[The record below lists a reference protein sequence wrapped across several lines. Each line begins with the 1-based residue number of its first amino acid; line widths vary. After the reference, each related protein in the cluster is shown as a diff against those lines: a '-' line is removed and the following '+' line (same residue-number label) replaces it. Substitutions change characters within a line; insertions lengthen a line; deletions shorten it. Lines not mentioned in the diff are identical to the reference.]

1 MPASDPRVDLDLND
15 PDFQAQLF
23 ALDRDLQRAVL
34 ETLRK
39 IRSLTWSEVYRD
51 QGLKWEKI
59 ASIVPP
65 KGAPAVYSLRIT
77 RSCRA
82 TAYRQGNVMRL
93 LAVYPDHDAT
103 YGRK

>member
-1 MPASDPRVDLDLND
+1 MRADEPKVELDLND
-15 PDFQAQLF
+15 PDFQARLF
-23 ALDRDLQRAVL
+23 ALDSELQRAAL

-51 QGLKWEKI
+51 NGLKWEKI
-59 ASIVPP
+59 SSIPPP
-65 KGAPAVYSLRIT
+65 KGVLAVYSLRIT

-82 TAYRQGNVMRL
+82 TAYRQGNAMRL
-93 LAVYPDHDAT
+93 LLISPDHDAT